1 MIAFTG
7 TAAILN
13 GEQKNKCTRTNIYQ
27 RNIVRM
33 VQKWHPYMGTRS
45 AAICLK
51 TNDVPLHVAL
61 RVLVGRT

>member
-1 MIAFTG
+1 M
-7 TAAILN
+7 LN
-13 GEQKNKCTRTNIYQ
+13 GAQKNMCMRTNFYQ
-27 RNIVRM
+27 RNIVSL